1 MDENQVKQII
11 ESLGGAKVLMNEMD
25 EYQEVITRMR
35 EERPNL
41 VVSYPDQWV
50 AIGREGVLGV
60 GNSLDEVLGQVEA
73 LGVNTGEVVI
83 EFMETDPPL
92 QILPSHHSAE
102 YQNNVPPPHRYQLS
116 RRFDLSF
123 SAGPPYS

>member
-1 MDENQVKQII
+1 MDENQVKKII

-50 AIGREGVLGV
+50 AMRREGVLAV
-60 GNSLDEVLGQVEA
+60 GNSMDEVLGQVET
-73 LGVNTGEVVI
+73 LGVHTADVVI
-83 EFMETDPPL
+83 EFMDTDPPVL
-92 QILPSHHSAE
+92 IL
-102 YQNNVPPPHRYQLS
+102 
-116 RRFDLSF
+116 
-123 SAGPPYS
+123 